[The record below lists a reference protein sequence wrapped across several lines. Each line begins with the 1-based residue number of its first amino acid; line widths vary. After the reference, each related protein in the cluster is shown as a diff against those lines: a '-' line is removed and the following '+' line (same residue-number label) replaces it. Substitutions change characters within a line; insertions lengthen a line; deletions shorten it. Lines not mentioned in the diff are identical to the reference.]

1 MLDGR
6 TILLASFAY
15 LALLF
20 GIAFYGDR
28 RASAGRSLIANPYFY
43 ALSLGV
49 YATAFSF
56 YGAVGRAANTGV
68 AIVAM
73 SIGPTL
79 FAALGWMLL
88 RKMIRISKTNR
99 ITSIADFIGW
109 RYGKS
114 SLLAAMVTLVALV
127 GVIPYVA
134 LQLKAVADSY
144 AVLAQYPDLVA
155 RSRNAPPILEDTAFY
170 VALLLALF
178 AMLFGTRHLD
188 ASERHEGMV
197 AAIAFESIVKLG
209 ALLAVGAFVV
219 FSTYDG
225 FADLFARAAAAP
237 ELRRLLTLEATPGG
251 AAGWTSLMLVSM
263 LAILCFP
270 RQFQLGVVENVSERH
285 VRKAIWLL
293 PVYSFVLNIFLL
305 PIALGG
311 LLRFPG
317 GSVDPDTFV
326 LALPM
331 SERQEWLA
339 LVVFIGGL
347 SAATAM
353 VIVESIALA
362 TMICND
368 LTMPLLLRVQRLR
381 LASRP
386 DVSGLVLA
394 IRRAAIV
401 LLLALAYAY
410 YRATFQTSA
419 LASILFVAFVALVQ
433 IAPALLGGM
442 YWKHGTKA
450 GAIVGMS
457 LGIAVWGYT
466 MLLPAFADA
475 ELFSRSLIEQ
485 GPFGIAWLRPQH
497 LFGLGTIDPLTQSL
511 YWTLLVNV
519 GAYVAVSLSIRPRAG
534 EQVQALLF
542 VDAFRVSGRG
552 AQLWRGST
560 SLDELRMLARR
571 FLGPARADEAF
582 ARYAV
587 SRGAP
592 DASALEPDA
601 ELVQF
606 VESLLVGTIGAASA
620 RVMVA
625 TAVREEPLGIDEVM
639 SILDETSQL
648 IVSSRM
654 IEEKSRELETVSAE
668 LRAANERLK
677 ELDRLKDEFLSAVTH
692 EIRTPLA
699 SIRALSELLFAGQEI
714 AATERQRFL
723 SIIVSETERL
733 TRLTNQ
739 VLDLAK
745 VEAGSATWH
754 RSQVDMKELIDEVR
768 ESLRPLLRERRIELT
783 TDLPERVP
791 RVNADRDRLLQVVVN
806 LLSNAVKA
814 CEPDKGRIA
823 IALTIEADALRVD
836 IEDNGP
842 GIALADQS
850 LIFEKFVQVAD
861 ASGVKRP
868 GSGLGLA
875 ISRHIVSYHGGRIWV
890 ESAPG
895 EGAVFSFTVPR
906 QPNDERAAMPAAALG
921 IGARASSISS
931 T

>member
-1 MLDGR
+1 MLDAR
-6 TILLASFAY
+6 LILLASFAY

-20 GIAFYGDR
+20 GIAFYADR
-28 RASAGRSLIANPYFY
+28 RAAAGRSLIANPYVY

-49 YATAFSF
+49 YATAFSY

-73 SIGPTL
+73 SLGPTL
-79 FAALGWMLL
+79 YAALGWMLL
-88 RKMIRISKTNR
+88 RRMIRISHANR

-114 SLLAAMVTLVALV
+114 SLLAAMVTIVALV

-144 AVLAQYPDLVA
+144 AVLAQFPEL
-155 RSRNAPPILEDTAFY
+155 APPSPRAPAPIEDTAFY
-170 VALLLALF
+170 VAAVLALF

-197 AAIAFESIVKLG
+197 AAIAFESIAKLA
-209 ALLAVGAFVV
+209 ALLAVGVFVV
-219 FSTYDG
+219 YGINDG
-225 FADLFARAAAAP
+225 FTDIFARAAASP
-237 ELRRLLTLEATPGG
+237 ELRRLLTLDATPGG
-251 AAGWTSLMLVSM
+251 AAGWTSLMFISM

-270 RQFQLGVVENVSERH
+270 RQFQIGVVENVSERH

-293 PVYSFVLNIFLL
+293 PLYSFALNLFVL

-347 SAATAM
+347 SATAAM
-353 VIVESIALA
+353 VIVESIALS

-368 LTMPLLLRVQRLR
+368 LVMPLLLRVQRLR

-386 DVSGLVLA
+386 DISGLVLS

-419 LASILFVAFVALVQ
+419 LVSILFVAFVAIVQ

-442 YWKHGTKA
+442 FWKDGTRA
-450 GAIVGMS
+450 GAIVGLS
-457 LGIAVWGYT
+457 LGIGLWAYT
-466 MLLPAFADA
+466 MLLPAFAEGGLLPRA
-475 ELFSRSLIEQ
+475 LIDQ
-485 GPFGIAWLRPQH
+485 GPFGIAWLKPQD
-497 LFGLGTIDPLTQSL
+497 LFGLSSIDPLTQAL

-519 GAYVAVSLSIRPRAG
+519 GAYVAVSLAGRPSAR

-542 VDAFRVSGRG
+542 VDAFRVSSRR
-552 AQLWRGST
+552 ARLWRGST

-571 FLGPARADEAF
+571 FLGPARADDAF
-582 ARYAV
+582 ARYAA
-587 SRGAP
+587 SRGAK
-592 DASALEPDA
+592 DVSALEPDA
-601 ELVQF
+601 ELVEF
-606 VESLLVGTIGAASA
+606 VESLLAGTIGAASA

-625 TAVREEPLGIDEVM
+625 TAVREEPLGIEEVM

-654 IEEKSRELETVSAE
+654 IEEKSKELEAVSGE
-668 LRAANERLK
+668 LRAANDRLK

-692 EIRTPLA
+692 ELRTPLA
-699 SIRALSELLFAGQEI
+699 SIRALSELLFAGQDI
-714 AATERQRFL
+714 DASERRRFL
-723 SIIVSETERL
+723 GIIIAETERL

-745 VEAGSATWH
+745 VESGNAIWRRT
-754 RSQVDMKELIDEVR
+754 RVDMKELIEEVR
-768 ESLRPLLRERRIELT
+768 ESLRPLLQERGVRLT
-783 TDLPERVP
+783 TDLPARVP
-791 RVNADRDRLLQVVVN
+791 LIDADRDRLLQVVVN
-806 LLSNAVKA
+806 LVSNAVKF
-814 CEPDKGRIA
+814 CEPDSGRIA
-823 IALTIEADALRVD
+823 IALSVDNGALRVD
-836 IEDNGP
+836 VRDNGP
-842 GIALADQS
+842 GIALPDQN

-861 ASGVKRP
+861 ASGARQP

-890 ESAPG
+890 ESNPG
-895 EGAVFSFTVPR
+895 EGATFSFTVPYE
-906 QPNDERAAMPAAALG
+906 PDSAPSAAEMAR
-921 IGARASSISS
+921 GAHDVAD
-931 T
+931 

>member
-1 MLDGR
+1 MLDAR
-6 TILLASFAY
+6 LILLASFAY

-28 RASAGRSLIANPYFY
+28 RADAGRSLIANPYVY

-73 SIGPTL
+73 SLGPTL
-79 FAALGWMLL
+79 FAALGWTLL
-88 RKMIRISKTNR
+88 RKMIRISQANR
-99 ITSIADFIGW
+99 ITSIADFVGW

-114 SLLAAMVTLVALV
+114 SLLAAMVTIVALV

-134 LQLKAVADSY
+134 LQLKAVADSH
-144 AVLAQYPDLVA
+144 AVLAQFPEL
-155 RSRNAPPILEDTAFY
+155 APPSPRAPAMLEDTAFY
-170 VALLLALF
+170 VASVLALF

-197 AAIAFESIVKLG
+197 AAIAFESVVKLA
-209 ALLAVGAFVV
+209 ALLAVGSFVV
-219 FSTYDG
+219 YGIYDG
-225 FADLFARAAAAP
+225 FGDVFMRAAASAD
-237 ELRRLLTLEATPGG
+237 LGRLLTVEATPGG
-251 AAGWTSLMLVSM
+251 AAGWTSLMFVSM
-263 LAILCFP
+263 LAMLCFP
-270 RQFQLGVVENVSERH
+270 RQFQIGVVENMSERH
-285 VRKAIWLL
+285 VRKAIWFL
-293 PVYSFVLNIFLL
+293 PLYSFALNLFVL

-311 LLRFPG
+311 LMRFPG

-339 LVVFIGGL
+339 LIVFIGGL
-347 SAATAM
+347 SATAAM
-353 VIVESIALA
+353 VVVESIALS

-368 LTMPLLLRVQRLR
+368 LVMPLLLRVQRLR

-386 DVSGLVLA
+386 DISGLVLS

-419 LASILFVAFVALVQ
+419 LVSILFVAFVAIVQ
-433 IAPALLGGM
+433 VAPALLGGM
-442 YWKHGTKA
+442 FWKDGTRA
-450 GAIVGMS
+450 GAITGIS
-457 LGIAVWGYT
+457 LGIGVWAYT
-466 MLLPAFADA
+466 MLLPAFAEGGLLPRA
-475 ELFSRSLIEQ
+475 LIDH
-485 GPFGIAWLRPQH
+485 GPFGIAWLKPQH
-497 LFGLGTIDPLTQSL
+497 LFGLASIDPLTQAL
-511 YWTLLVNV
+511 YWTLFVNI
-519 GAYVAVSLSIRPRAG
+519 GAYVAVSLAGRPGPG
-534 EQVQALLF
+534 EQVQAVLF
-542 VDAFRVSGRG
+542 VDAFRVSSRRPR
-552 AQLWRGST
+552 LWRGST
-560 SLDELRMLARR
+560 SLDELRMLTRR
-571 FLGPARADEAF
+571 FLGPARADDAF
-582 ARYAV
+582 ARYAA
-587 SRGAP
+587 SRGAK
-592 DASALEPDA
+592 DANALEPDA
-601 ELVQF
+601 ELVEF

-625 TAVREEPLGIDEVM
+625 TAVREEPLGIEEVM

-654 IEEKSRELETVSAE
+654 IAEKSRELEAVSAE

-699 SIRALSELLFAGQEI
+699 SIRAVSELLFAGQTI
-714 AATERQRFL
+714 DPAERRRFL
-723 SIIVSETERL
+723 GIIIGETERL

-745 VEAGSATWH
+745 VESGNAIWRRT
-754 RSQVDMKELIDEVR
+754 RVDMKELIEEVR
-768 ESLRPLLRERRIELT
+768 ESLHPLLHERGVQLT
-783 TDLPERVP
+783 TDLPARVP
-791 RVNADRDRLLQVVVN
+791 RVDADRDRLLQVVVN
-806 LLSNAVKA
+806 LVSNAVKF
-814 CEPDKGRIA
+814 CEPDSGRIS
-823 IALTIEADALRVD
+823 IVLSIENGALRVD
-836 IEDNGP
+836 VTDNGP
-842 GIALADQS
+842 GIALADQT

-861 ASGVKRP
+861 ASGARQP

-890 ESAPG
+890 ESNPG
-895 EGAVFSFTVPR
+895 EGATFSFTVPYESHDADTAAEMAR
-906 QPNDERAAMPAAALG
+906 SANDAAE
-921 IGARASSISS
+921 
-931 T
+931 

>member
-1 MLDGR
+1 M
-6 TILLASFAY
+6 ILLASFAY

-28 RASAGRSLIANPYFY
+28 RAAAGRSLIASPYVY

-73 SIGPTL
+73 SLGPTL
-79 FAALGWMLL
+79 YAALGWMLL
-88 RKMIRISKTNR
+88 RKMIRISQANR

-134 LQLKAVADSY
+134 LQLKAVTDSY
-144 AVLAQYPDLVA
+144 AVLAQFPELA
-155 RSRNAPPILEDTAFY
+155 RVSAVTPSISEDTAFY
-170 VALLLALF
+170 VALLLVVF

-197 AAIAFESIVKLG
+197 AAIAFESVVKLV
-209 ALLAVGAFVV
+209 ALLGVGVFVV
-219 FSTYDG
+219 YGIYDG
-225 FADLFARAAAAP
+225 FGDIFTRAAASA
-237 ELRRLLTLEATPGG
+237 ELRHLLTLEATPGG
-251 AAGWTSLMLVSM
+251 GGGWMSLMFVSM
-263 LAILCFP
+263 LAMLCFP
-270 RQFQLGVVENVSERH
+270 RQFQIGVVENVNERH
-285 VRKAIWLL
+285 VRKAIWLFPL
-293 PVYSFVLNIFLL
+293 YSFALNLFVL

-311 LLRFPG
+311 LIRFPG
-317 GSVDPDTFV
+317 GGVDPDTFV

-339 LVVFIGGL
+339 VAVFIGGL
-347 SAATAM
+347 SATAAM
-353 VIVESIALA
+353 VIVESIALS

-368 LTMPLLLRVQRLR
+368 LAMPLLLRVRGLR
-381 LASRP
+381 LASRA
-386 DVSGLVLA
+386 DLSGLVLS

-401 LLLALAYAY
+401 LLLALSYVY
-410 YRATFQTSA
+410 YRATFQTTA
-419 LASILFVAFVALVQ
+419 LVSILFVAFVALVQ

-442 YWKHGTKA
+442 FWKDGTRA
-450 GAIVGMS
+450 GAIT
-457 LGIAVWGYT
+457 GISIGITVWAYT
-466 MLLPAFADA
+466 MLVPAFVESGLLPHALT
-475 ELFSRSLIEQ
+475 EH
-485 GPFGIAWLRPQH
+485 GPFGLAWLNPQH
-497 LFGLGTIDPLTQSL
+497 LFGLGSIDPLTQAL
-511 YWTLLVNV
+511 YWTLLLNT
-519 GAYVAVSLSIRPRAG
+519 GAYIAVSLAGRPSAQ

-542 VDAFRVSGRG
+542 VDAFRVSARG

-560 SLDELRMLARR
+560 SLDELRILARR

-582 ARYAV
+582 ARYAAA
-587 SRGAP
+587 RGAR
-592 DASALEPDA
+592 DASALQPDA
-601 ELVQF
+601 KLVQF

-625 TAVREEPLGIDEVM
+625 TAVREEPLGIEEVM

-648 IVSSRM
+648 IVSNRT
-654 IEEKSRELETVSAE
+654 IEQKSRELEAVSAE

-692 EIRTPLA
+692 ELRTPLA
-699 SIRALSELLFAGQEI
+699 SIRALSELLFARQDIEGS
-714 AATERQRFL
+714 ERRRFL
-723 SIIVSETERL
+723 GIIIAETERL

-745 VEAGSATWH
+745 VESGNATWH
-754 RSQVDMKELIDEVR
+754 RSQVDMRELIEEVR
-768 ESLRPLLRERRIELT
+768 ESLLPLMRERRVKLVT
-783 TDLPERVP
+783 QLPDHVP
-791 RVNADRDRLLQVVVN
+791 LVDADRDRLLQVVVN
-806 LLSNAVKA
+806 LLSNAVKFCA
-814 CEPDKGRIA
+814 PDKGRVS
-823 IALTIEADALRVD
+823 IALAIDGDALRVD
-836 IEDNGP
+836 VRDNGP
-842 GIALADQS
+842 GIAPADQS

-861 ASGVKRP
+861 ASGAKQP

-890 ESAPG
+890 ESSPG
-895 EGAVFSFTVPR
+895 EGATFSFTVPYDTA
-906 QPNDERAAMPAAALG
+906 DEAPELDTTRRVNKVAP
-921 IGARASSISS
+921 
-931 T
+931 